1 MDIVDRIQALA
12 TKKGLSIAALERNTG
27 LSNGIIK
34 KWKKQSPSCD
44 KIITIANYLSTSVE
58 YLILG
63 TAEMKHLDLDA
74 QQLLD
79 YYNQLDKL
87 DKGIVLGKAEAL
99 AERAAE
105 RATEQAKKMAK
116 SNELSAD
123 ELLTPDEFEPHKIV
137 YYDYPASAG
146 TGLFL
151 DEATGEDLSVVKTPN
166 ALRADFAIPISGDSM
181 EPDFSDGDVVLIES
195 CPCVSR
201 GEIGI
206 FLLDG
211 AVYFKEFGGDCL
223 ISYNKEYKPIMLKD
237 HTSSVCLGRVL
248 GKAEIIK

>member
-1 MDIVDRIQALA
+1 MDIVDRIQALVA
-12 TKKGLSIAALERNTG
+12 SKGLSIAALERNTG

-44 KIITIANYLSTSVE
+44 KIIAIANYLNISVE

-63 TAEMKHLDLDA
+63 TVDTKHLDIDA
-74 QQLLD
+74 QQLLN

-99 AERAAE
+99 AERATE
-105 RATEQAKKMAK
+105 RAAEQVKKTAK
-116 SNELSAD
+116 SDVPSTD
-123 ELLTPDEFEPHKIV
+123 ELLTPYEIEPHKIV

-146 TGLFL
+146 KGWFL
-151 DEATGEDLSVVKTPN
+151 EETTSEELSVVQTPE
-166 ALRADFAIPISGDSM
+166 ALRADFAIPISGNSM
-181 EPDFSDGDVVLIES
+181 EPDFSDGDVVLVKS

-206 FLLDG
+206 FLLDSE
-211 AVYFKEFGGDCL
+211 VFFKEFGGDCL
-223 ISYNKEYKPIMLKD
+223 ISYNKKYKPIMLKE
-237 HTSSVCLGRVL
+237 HTNSVCLGRVL